1 MSAKYIFRLDDATAF
16 SNRKKWSLIE
26 NVFDKYSIKPIVA
39 VTPDNQDPNIKYDK
53 EDKEFWNKVNNWSK
67 KGWSIAMHGYQH
79 LYHDVA
85 KENLI
90 IPFYD
95 RSEFAGLNL
104 EDQKSK
110 ISKSLNIFKNNGIT
124 PTIWVAPS
132 HSFDN
137 TTLQALYESTEI
149 RIVSDG
155 IALFPYF
162 KNNFYFIPQ
171 QIWNLQNKKFGVW
184 TVCLHP
190 DTMTDEDFSQ
200 LSKKLEK
207 ENLSLKII
215 SMSDINF
222 YKTNNKNFLNSM
234 YGFYFW
240 TIFYIKKVLKN
251 FRHMLFKNKKPG

>member
-16 SNRKKWSLIE
+16 SNRDKWSLIE
-26 NVFDKYSIKPIVA
+26 NLFDKYNIKPIVA
-39 VTPDNQDPNIKYDK
+39 VTPDNQDPDIKYDD
-53 EDKEFWNKVNNWSK
+53 EDIDFWNKVNVWRK

-85 KENLI
+85 KESLI

-110 ISKSLNIFKNNGIT
+110 INKSLNIFKNNGIL

-137 TTLQALYESTEI
+137 ITLKALHESTEI

-162 KNNFYFIPQ
+162 KNNFHFIPQ
-171 QIWNLQNKKFGVW
+171 QIWNLQNKKFGIW

-190 DTMTDEDFSQ
+190 DTMTDEEFNQ
-200 LSKKLEK
+200 LSKKLEEEK
-207 ENLSLKII
+207 LSIKII
-215 SMSDINF
+215 SVNDINF
-222 YKTNNKNFLNSM
+222 DKTNKKNFLNSF

-240 TIFYIKKVLKN
+240 TIFYIKKSLKNIHFMVLK
-251 FRHMLFKNKKPG
+251 K